1 MIVEIKN
8 KYYCTV
14 RNERIHCDQRYKWG
28 IDARTPRYWVIRGIM
43 MESDNDKQSRHDKYE
58 RREYEEWVERKA
70 DKSRRKKYEMS

>member
-1 MIVEIKN
+1 
-8 KYYCTV
+8 
-14 RNERIHCDQRYKWG
+14 
-28 IDARTPRYWVIRGIM
+28 